1 MTTATSP
8 VTSTATP
15 PRSVVL
21 LLSIATGAIAANLY
35 YAQSLLD
42 VIGHD
47 LHAPGGAGVLVTG
60 SQIGF
65 ALGLILILPAA
76 DRFEGRRLLT
86 LLLGIDVL
94 GLVGVAA
101 SPSLGIALAAFAV
114 VGAANVAAQLLVPA
128 AANLASDADRGQVV
142 GTVISGLLVGV
153 LVSRTVSGV
162 LGQLIGW
169 RGVFLIAAGLTVVV
183 LLALRRIL
191 PPQPG
196 TSTARYG
203 SLLLSG
209 PRLLR
214 QHRTLR
220 LRAVFGGLG
229 FAAFS
234 AFWAT
239 VSLHLSGAPFHL
251 GSSLIG
257 LIALLGAAG
266 AIVADLIG
274 RIRHPERSRHTLLAI
289 LVTGAAFGLLS
300 AGADS
305 RAAILVGLVILD
317 MGVQGIHVLSQRQI
331 YELDEAARSR
341 INSVYMTFYFVGGAV
356 GSAAAT
362 TAWTLDGWTGVCA
375 VGTVIAAA
383 ALVLWAV
390 STPRTGRLQR
400 AESL

>member
-1 MTTATSP
+1 MTTT
-8 VTSTATP
+8 TP
-15 PRSVVL
+15 PVATTAALPRGIVL

-42 VIGHD
+42 VIGRN
-47 LHAPGGAGVLVTG
+47 LHAPGRAGVLVTG

-76 DRFEGRRLLT
+76 DRFERRRLLT
-86 LLLGIDVL
+86 LLLGIDIVA
-94 GLVGVAA
+94 LVGVAA

-128 AANLASDADRGQVV
+128 AANLASDAERGKVV

-169 RGVFLIAAGLTVVV
+169 RAVFLIAAGLTLVV
-183 LLALRRIL
+183 LLVLRRIL

-196 TSTARYG
+196 TSTAHYG

-214 QHRTLR
+214 QYRTLR
-220 LRAVFGGLG
+220 LRAIFGGLG

-239 VSLHLSGAPFHL
+239 VSLHLGGAPFHL
-251 GSSLIG
+251 DSSLIG

-266 AIVADLIG
+266 AIVANLTG
-274 RIRHPERSRHTLLAI
+274 RIRNPEKSRHTLLAI
-289 LVTGAAFGLLS
+289 LVTAAAFALLW
-300 AGADS
+300 AGANS
-305 RAAILVGLVILD
+305 VAALLVGLIVLD

-331 YELDEAARSR
+331 YELDAAARSR

-362 TAWTLDGWTGVCA
+362 TAWSLVGWTGVCV
-375 VGTVIAAA
+375 VGLVIAAA
-383 ALVLWAV
+383 AFVLWAV
-390 STPRTGRLQR
+390 STPRTRRLQR
-400 AESL
+400 AETL